1 MNVDNCNKLFFF
13 FVMVL
18 EFILMNKEY
27 CFIENLFEVN
37 FCLYFNDENYFFV
50 KYNNFECCGVFK
62 FE

>member
-1 MNVDNCNKLFFF
+1 MNFDNCNKLFFF

-37 FCLYFNDENYFFV
+37 FCL
-50 KYNNFECCGVFK
+50 
-62 FE
+62 

>member
-37 FCLYFNDENYFFV
+37 FCLYFNDEIYFFV
-50 KYNNFECCGVFK
+50 KYINFECWGVFK